1 MQDGMEQRMERPVG
15 ATHHTVIE
23 AAQVRVINCSIL
35 TIHSKWTNTAQNH
48 QAQIAMN
55 NVLTVT
61 EQ

>member
-1 MQDGMEQRMERPVG
+1 MEHGMEQRMERPVG
-15 ATHHTVIE
+15 ATRNTVIE

-35 TIHSKWTNTAQNH
+35 TIHSKWTSTAQNH
-48 QAQIAMN
+48 QEQIAMN